1 MGRRGAQ
8 GSGIRCARI
17 QRSRSRVNRS
27 RTAGTGQSRLGREPE
42 TDRPLE
48 SSFIEPIHT
57 ENAVFVFSRC
67 VAALISEM
75 SLEYNIAGPADDED
89 YAQAEYLAEM
99 LMVSLPSIKCNLIP
113 ILPDNWSD
121 FVTEKCGFLGC
132 KQRAPLIWMTSGIVV
147 GGLPDWNAE
156 CEKKYGLRVTGVEFS
171 TWPKVAAENHAA
183 AKKKAAN
190 IRDPLVGSKE
200 EKGVECGLAISE
212 ELQSGNLRYRALR
225 ESAANSASGSDGRG
239 EAAAASST
247 GGAVVH
253 EALTGLPR
261 PAGLAEPAATVLE
274 LTPLPAPA
282 HVLLGCPEEALFVVP
297 CTPVG
302 IEELVQGNA
311 EFGCIRHKTKLVLL
325 LGGPTAEMAT
335 YVQAAKDAKLARDS
349 PLSTGQRA
357 VFEAMLPALARVLAV
372 APPRCTAR
380 EVEALCLDEWVR
392 ESTDELLRQS
402 AVLAELNAREAIHIE
417 RASFDADGTMSLL

>member
-1 MGRRGAQ
+1 
-8 GSGIRCARI
+8 
-17 QRSRSRVNRS
+17 
-27 RTAGTGQSRLGREPE
+27 
-42 TDRPLE
+42 
-48 SSFIEPIHT
+48 
-57 ENAVFVFSRC
+57 
-67 VAALISEM
+67 M

-113 ILPDNWSD
+113 ILPDNWATVQKVASSA
-121 FVTEKCGFLGC
+121 
-132 KQRAPLIWMTSGIVV
+132 QRAPLIWMTSGIVV

-190 IRDPLVGSKE
+190 IRDPLVGSKK

-325 LGGPTAEMAT
+325 LGGPTAELAT
-335 YVQAAKDAKLARDS
+335 YVQAAKDASWRAIPPSRRASGRLRGDAALLAR
-349 PLSTGQRA
+349 PRRR
-357 VFEAMLPALARVLAV
+357 PASLHG
-372 APPRCTAR
+372 T
-380 EVEALCLDEWVR
+380 EVEALCLDEWV
-392 ESTDELLRQS
+392 STDELLGKRG
-402 AVLAELNAREAIHIE
+402 AGRAEREAIHR
-417 RASFDADGTMSLL
+417 RASFDADGTMSLLELRRLLAPSVDRRRSVFPSKCRNFLWLSRCSIATPSVPCV